1 MSVPVPV
8 SVPTQIYIWVR
19 TILYMFGQ
27 TDRQTNGRTDT
38 QRIRRREIERDKGC
52 FIPSLLWIEQE
63 NMRKRIS
70 KSFSSL
76 SGNYKFVSLHVLF
89 FTETEEY
96 GKLLLYFYCFCA
108 NGPFCLFYVLLRCL
122 VCHR

>member
-96 GKLLLYFYCFCA
+96 GKLLLYF
-108 NGPFCLFYVLLRCL
+108 
-122 VCHR
+122 